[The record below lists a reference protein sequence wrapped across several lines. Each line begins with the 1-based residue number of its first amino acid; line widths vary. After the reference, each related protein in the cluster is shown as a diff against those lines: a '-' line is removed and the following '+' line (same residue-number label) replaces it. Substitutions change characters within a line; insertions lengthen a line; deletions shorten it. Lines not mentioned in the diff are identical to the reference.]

1 MFGYFKKYNY
11 EVRER
16 GEVIT
21 FVGNYAAS
29 RGQAAALV
37 FYVFFGAFPDM
48 KQLKNNAAKL
58 SSFTHASGP
67 CTKVC
72 KPIATAGSNC

>member
-1 MFGYFKKYNY
+1 MGGCCSPANSALVVIEESSCAESCKVFDYFQKYNY

-21 FVGNYAAS
+21 FAGNYKAS

-37 FYVFFGAFPDM
+37 FYVFFGEP
-48 KQLKNNAAKL
+48 
-58 SSFTHASGP
+58 
-67 CTKVC
+67 
-72 KPIATAGSNC
+72 

>member
-1 MFGYFKKYNY
+1 MLEHTTAILAHVPTLQTLSAVSKTQVFGYFKKYNY

-21 FVGNYAAS
+21 FVGNYQAS

-37 FYVFFGAFPDM
+37 FYVFFGACF
-48 KQLKNNAAKL
+48 
-58 SSFTHASGP
+58 H
-67 CTKVC
+67 V
-72 KPIATAGSNC
+72 KPLV